1 MQQLTPCR
9 GKEGECISWL
19 FKGFSYN
26 PDAFTQADI
35 DEYVSKYSAP
45 NAMRAGISILWSFPA
60 DVDQNRELAKER

>member
-1 MQQLTPCR
+1 LTPCR
-9 GKEGECISWL
+9 GKEAECISWL

-45 NAMRAGISILWSFPA
+45 NAMGAAFPT
-60 DVDQNRELAKER
+60 L

>member
-1 MQQLTPCR
+1 LLLSDAPVAPCR
-9 GKEGECISWL
+9 AKRDNVSHG

-45 NAMRAGISILWSFPA
+45 NAMGAAFQHYRAFLWM
-60 DVDQNRELAKER
+60 